1 VRTRQAV
8 AVGAAIVIVILLALL
23 VNACQDSR
31 HKNALRDYNREAGSL
46 VQQSDNEVGNAFFQT
61 LDQGASQSPEDLQT
75 QVSSLRAQADTQL
88 RQAKNLSVPGDVVGA
103 QDSLLSALELRRDGL
118 DAIAQRI
125 SPALG
130 NQGDVADQAI
140 EGIAGQMQSFL
151 ASDVLIRA
159 RVTPL
164 VRDAL
169 KKAGVSPNAFNTKG
183 FLPGFSWLQPAYVA
197 DKLGTQLSNNGGGRQ
212 SGSKTIAPGLHG
224 TGLTSTVVNGVTLQ
238 PDPAANKVPIAGDL
252 IFKVTFANQGDNDEF
267 DIPVTVTLQ
276 GSGKA
281 IVGKKTVSTI
291 AKGASATVN
300 IALPSKPTAGEVY
313 TVNVEVKPVPG
324 EKKTDNNKSTYN
336 VLFQ

>member
-1 VRTRQAV
+1 
-8 AVGAAIVIVILLALL
+8 
-23 VNACQDSR
+23 
-31 HKNALRDYNREAGSL
+31 
-46 VQQSDNEVGNAFFQT
+46 
-61 LDQGASQSPEDLQT
+61 
-75 QVSSLRAQADTQL
+75 
-88 RQAKNLSVPGDVVGA
+88 
-103 QDSLLSALELRRDGL
+103 
-118 DAIAQRI
+118 
-125 SPALG
+125 
-130 NQGDVADQAI
+130 
-140 EGIAGQMQSFL
+140 MQSFL

-164 VRDAL
+164 VHDAL
-169 KKAGVSPNAFNTKG
+169 KKAGVTDNPFHTNG

-197 DKLGTQLSNNGGGRQ
+197 DKLGTQLSNGGGGGGQ
-212 SGSKTIAPGLHG
+212 SAGKTIAPGLHG

-252 IFKVTFANQGDNDEF
+252 TFKVTFANQGDNDEF
-267 DIPVTVTLQ
+267 DVPVTVTLQ
-276 GSGKA
+276 GSGKP

-300 IALPSKPTAGEVY
+300 IALPTKPTAGEVY